1 MQSYP
6 ASSQGWIMLPVLSHN
21 DSTSLLIFLFYHS
34 L

>member
-6 ASSQGWIMLPVLSHN
+6 ASSQGWIMLPVLSQS